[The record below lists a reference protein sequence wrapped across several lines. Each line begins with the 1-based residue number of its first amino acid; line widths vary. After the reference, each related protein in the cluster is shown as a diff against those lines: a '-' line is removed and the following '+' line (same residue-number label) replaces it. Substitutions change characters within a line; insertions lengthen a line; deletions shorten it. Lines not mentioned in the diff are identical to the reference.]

1 MDSAPCVRV
10 QPACVTVSGDNDR
23 MTPPT
28 DAADTHDDTHDDT
41 WASRSDSARSEA
53 TARSRPL
60 PSRAAARTVRL
71 ASLPLGYA
79 GRATLG
85 LGKRLAG
92 RPAEAVLSEVQVR
105 TAEQLFAVLGEL
117 KGGAMKF
124 GQALSVF
131 EAALPD
137 ELAGPYRET
146 LTKLQDAAPPM
157 DAAQVNQ
164 MLAAEL
170 GPGWRDN
177 FRQFD
182 TDPTAAASIG
192 QVHRGVWSDGREVA
206 VKVQYPGAGQALRA
220 DLRQIERAARLFS
233 GLFPNIDVKGLVNEL
248 QERVSEELDYRLEA
262 EAQTA
267 FHEAF
272 IDDPDVTVPAVV
284 HFSERVLV
292 STWLDSTG
300 SLARLMA
307 EGDQSQRDQFGTAYV
322 RFLFSGPRRT
332 GMLHAD
338 PHPGNFR
345 IMPDGRLGVVDFG
358 AVARLGPEGLPR
370 DVGRLV
376 RRATDGDWYAVLVG
390 LRTEGFVKPGV
401 DIDLQVLR
409 DYLQPFVEPA
419 AVETF
424 KFSREWLRAQASRF
438 DSPRKEAFV
447 TATRLNLPPHYLLL
461 HRVWSGG
468 VGVLCQLGAE
478 ANFRSILDEALPGFG
493 D

>member
-1 MDSAPCVRV
+1 
-10 QPACVTVSGDNDR
+10 
-23 MTPPT
+23 MTSPT
-28 DAADTHDDTHDDT
+28 DADESHDV
-41 WASRSDSARSEA
+41 ARPSPA
-53 TARSRPL
+53 RPL
-60 PSRAAARTVRL
+60 PRRAAARTVRL

-92 RPAEAVLSEVQVR
+92 RPAETVLSEMQVR
-105 TAEQLFAVLGEL
+105 TAEQLFGVLGEL

-146 LTKLQDAAPPM
+146 LTKLQDSAPPM
-157 DAAQVNQ
+157 DTAQVNQ
-164 MLAAEL
+164 VMAAEL
-170 GPGWRDN
+170 GAGWRKR
-177 FRQFD
+177 FREFGS
-182 TDPTAAASIG
+182 DPIAAASIG
-192 QVHRGVWSDGREVA
+192 QVHRAVWSDGRDVA
-206 VKVQYPGAGQALRA
+206 VKVQYPGAGDAVRA
-220 DLRQIERAARLFS
+220 DLRQIERASRVF
-233 GLFPNIDVKGLVNEL
+233 GGMFPNIDVRALVREL
-248 QERVSEELDYRLEA
+248 QDRVSEELDYRMEA
-262 EAQTA
+262 EAQAA

-272 IDDPDVTVPAVV
+272 EGDPDVTVPAVV
-284 HFSERVLV
+284 DATERVLV
-292 STWLDSTG
+292 SSWLESTG
-300 SLARLMA
+300 SLARLVV
-307 EGDQSQRDQFGTAYV
+307 EGDQSARDYFGTAYV

-358 AVARLGPEGLPR
+358 AVARLGPDGLPR
-370 DVGRLV
+370 NVGRLV
-376 RRATDGDWYAVLVG
+376 RRAVDGEWDAVLDG
-390 LRTEGFVKPGV
+390 LRDEGFVKPGV
-401 DIDLQVLR
+401 DIDMQVLR

-419 AVETF
+419 AVHTF
-424 KFSREWLRAQASRF
+424 KFSREWLRGQAARF
-438 DSPRKEAFV
+438 DSPRKDAFV
-447 TATRLNLPPHYLLL
+447 TATRLNLPANYLML

-478 ANFRSILDEALPGFG
+478 ADFRAILDEALPGFG

>member
-1 MDSAPCVRV
+1 
-10 QPACVTVSGDNDR
+10 

-28 DAADTHDDTHDDT
+28 DAADTHDVSPP
-41 WASRSDSARSEA
+41 AA
-53 TARSRPL
+53 SRPL
-60 PSRAAARTVRL
+60 PRRAAARTVRL

-92 RPAEAVLSEVQVR
+92 RPADAVLSEVQVR

-157 DAAQVNQ
+157 DTAQVNQ
-164 MLAAEL
+164 MMAAEM
-170 GPGWRDN
+170 GPSWRKS
-177 FRQFD
+177 FRDFGS
-182 TDPTAAASIG
+182 DPAAAASIG
-192 QVHRGVWSDGREVA
+192 QVHRAVWADGREVA
-206 VKVQYPGAGQALRA
+206 VKVQYPGAGEALRA
-220 DLRQIERAARLFS
+220 DLRQIQRAARLF
-233 GLFPNIDVKGLVNEL
+233 GGIFPHIDVKALVTEL
-248 QERVSEELDYRLEA
+248 QERVSEELDYRMEA
-262 EAQTA
+262 EAQAA
-267 FHEAF
+267 FHAAF
-272 IDDPDVTVPAVV
+272 VDDPDVMVPGVV
-284 HFSERVLV
+284 HFTERVLV
-292 STWLDSTG
+292 TSWLDSVG
-300 SLARLMA
+300 SLARLVA
-307 EGDQSQRDQFGTAYV
+307 EGDQESRNTFGTAYV

-358 AVARLGPEGLPR
+358 AVARLGPDGLPR
-370 DVGRLV
+370 NLGRLV
-376 RRATDGDWYAVLVG
+376 RRATDGDWDAVLEG
-390 LRTEGFVKPGV
+390 LRDEGFVKPGV

-419 AVETF
+419 AVPTF
-424 KFSREWLRAQASRF
+424 KFSREWLRGQAARF

-447 TATRLNLPPHYLLL
+447 TATRLNLPANYLLL

-478 ANFRSILDEALPGFG
+478 ADFRSILEEALPGFS

>member
-1 MDSAPCVRV
+1 
-10 QPACVTVSGDNDR
+10 

-28 DAADTHDDTHDDT
+28 DAADAHDDTAA
-41 WASRSDSARSEA
+41 ASA
-53 TARSRPL
+53 PFL
-60 PSRAAARTVRL
+60 PRRAAARTVRL

-157 DAAQVNQ
+157 DAAQVNR
-164 MLAAEL
+164 MMATEL
-170 GPGWRDN
+170 GAGWRDR
-177 FRQFD
+177 FREFGG
-182 TDPTAAASIG
+182 DPAAAASIG
-192 QVHRGVWSDGREVA
+192 QVHRAVWADGRDVA
-206 VKVQYPGAGQALRA
+206 VKVQYPGAGEALRA
-220 DLRQIERAARLFS
+220 DLRQIDRAARLF
-233 GLFPNIDVKGLVNEL
+233 GGMFPKIDVKALVNEL

-262 EAQTA
+262 EAQAA
-267 FHEAF
+267 FHDAF
-272 IDDPDVTVPAVV
+272 VDDPDVTVPAVV
-284 HFSERVLV
+284 DFTERVLV
-292 STWLDSTG
+292 TTWLDSAG

-307 EGDQSQRDQFGTAYV
+307 EGDQAQRDRFGTAYV

-358 AVARLGPEGLPR
+358 AVSRLGPGGLPR
-370 DVGRLV
+370 NVGRLL
-376 RRATDGDWYAVLVG
+376 RCATDGDWDAVLAG
-390 LRTEGFVKPGV
+390 LRDEGFVKPGV
-401 DIDLQVLR
+401 DIDLRVLR

-424 KFSREWLRAQASRF
+424 KFSREWLRAQAARF

-447 TATRLNLPPHYLLL
+447 TATRLNLPAHYLLL

-478 ANFRSILDEALPGFG
+478 ADFRSILDEALPGFG